1 MAAQSKLRE
10 NAAQFSAHYL
20 RNQPRYQRLLMSSFS
35 LYVILAT
42 YKGLTPKKK
51 AKKAGVKEGA
61 AVTSVVDEKGSNG
74 MEKGKGGRKKK
85 RAPRVEVSLHFY
97 LYSLY
102 GAGPIW
108 GESELGSSSVLAPLS
123 PRAASVVTFQGVLF
137 AE

>member
-10 NAAQFSAHYL
+10 HAAQFSAHYL

-51 AKKAGVKEGA
+51 AKKAGAKEGA
-61 AVTSVVDEKGSNG
+61 AVTSVVDEKASAGG

-85 RAPRVEVSLHFY
+85 RAPRVEVSSQFE
-97 LYSLY
+97 LY
-102 GAGPIW
+102 GFA
-108 GESELGSSSVLAPLS
+108 LSSKH
-123 PRAASVVTFQGVLF
+123 T
-137 AE
+137 